1 MGTEI
6 EIVLRLL
13 LAAVLGGI
21 LGFERWKA
29 GKPAGVRDM
38 ALIAL
43 GAAIFT
49 IVSLKGFAGSD
60 PARIAAGV
68 VTGIG
73 FIGAG
78 AILHRDSGGVQGIT
92 TATSI
97 WLAAGIGISTGTGLY
112 YVALAATAIALMVL
126 LIKK

>member
-43 GAAIFT
+43 G
-49 IVSLKGFAGSD
+49 
-60 PARIAAGV
+60 
-68 VTGIG
+68 
-73 FIGAG
+73 
-78 AILHRDSGGVQGIT
+78 
-92 TATSI
+92 
-97 WLAAGIGISTGTGLY
+97 
-112 YVALAATAIALMVL
+112 TAI
-126 LIKK
+126 